1 MLGVQSFGVSPI
13 PPPRPLN
20 FPPGSATLRAVPNS
34 KPPLPALPVIIAID
48 GPSKSGKGTV
58 SLELARH
65 YGFYHLDTGA
75 MYRLL
80 TWYCLENKIDIEKP
94 EAVLRACLKW
104 NTDLKVLDHEIRL
117 TLDGEFPEKE
127 IRGSA
132 VSNHVAKVSPMPAVR
147 IWMIRKQRECIR
159 FGSLVVDG
167 RDICTV
173 VFPETPFKF
182 FLTADE
188 ALREKRSLRKGE
200 EANMK
205 DRDARDMQRKSSP
218 LLPAAGAVI
227 VDNTHDHPD
236 VTVAFMK
243 AHIDYKRQ
251 QLGL

>member
-1 MLGVQSFGVSPI
+1 MFDVF
-13 PPPRPLN
+13 PPFLPPLN
-20 FPPGSATLRAVPNS
+20 FPARSATLRAVPNS
-34 KPPLPALPVIIAID
+34 KPQSPTLPLVIAID

-65 YGFYHLDTGA
+65 YGFHHLDTGA

-80 TWYCLENKIDIEKP
+80 TWHCLKNRVSIEKP
-94 EAVLRACLKW
+94 EAVLKACLTW
-104 NTDLKVLDHEIRL
+104 NAELKVVDHEIRL
-117 TLDGEFPEKE
+117 TVDGVFPEAE
-127 IRGSA
+127 IRGPE
-132 VSNHVAKVSPMPAVR
+132 VSENVAKVSPMPAVR
-147 IWMIRKQRECIR
+147 LWMIRKQRECVS

-173 VFPETPFKF
+173 VFPETPFQF

-200 EANMK
+200 VANMK

-218 LLPAAGAVI
+218 LHPALGAVV
-227 VDNTHDHPD
+227 VDNTHDHPE
-236 VTVAFMK
+236 VTIAFMK

>member
-1 MLGVQSFGVSPI
+1 MPMVV
-13 PPPRPLN
+13 
-20 FPPGSATLRAVPNS
+20 
-34 KPPLPALPVIIAID
+34 AID

-65 YGFYHLDTGA
+65 YGFYHMDTGA

-80 TWYCLENKIDIEKP
+80 TWYCLKHKVNTEKP
-94 EAVLRACLKW
+94 EAVLKVCLNW
-104 NTDLKVLDHEIRL
+104 NAELKALDHEIRL
-117 TLDGEFPEKE
+117 TVGDEFPEAE
-127 IRGSA
+127 IRGPE
-132 VSNHVAKVSPMPAVR
+132 VSENVAKISPMPAVR

-200 EANMK
+200 VANMK

-218 LLPAAGAVI
+218 LMPAFGAVV

-236 VTVAFMK
+236 VTIAFMK
-243 AHIDYKRQ
+243 AHIDYKRLQ
-251 QLGL
+251 FGL

>member
-1 MLGVQSFGVSPI
+1 M
-13 PPPRPLN
+13 N
-20 FPPGSATLRAVPNS
+20 FAARSATLRAVPNQKP
-34 KPPLPALPVIIAID
+34 KPPTLPLVIAID

-80 TWYCLENKIDIEKP
+80 TWHCLLTGVDIGKP
-94 EAVLRACLKW
+94 EAVLNACLTWK
-104 NTDLKVLDHEIRL
+104 TELVAIDHEIRL
-117 TLDGEFPEKE
+117 TLDGEFPETE
-127 IRGSA
+127 IRGA
-132 VSNHVAKVSPMPAVR
+132 TVSENVAKVSPMPAVR

-200 EANMK
+200 VANMK
-205 DRDARDMQRKSSP
+205 DRDARDTQRKASP
-218 LLPAAGAVI
+218 LAPAFGAVI

>member
-1 MLGVQSFGVSPI
+1 MV
-13 PPPRPLN
+13 
-20 FPPGSATLRAVPNS
+20 
-34 KPPLPALPVIIAID
+34 IAID

-65 YGFYHLDTGA
+65 YGFYHMDSGA

-80 TWYCLENKIDIEKP
+80 TWYCLMHNVNTEKP
-94 EAVLRACLKW
+94 EAVLKVCLTW
-104 NTDLKVLDHEIRL
+104 NAELMVLDHEIRL
-117 TLDGEFPEKE
+117 TVDGQFPEAE
-127 IRGSA
+127 IRGQA
-132 VSNHVAKVSPMPAVR
+132 VSENVAKISPMPAVR
-147 IWMIRKQRECIR
+147 IWMIRKQRECLR

-200 EANMK
+200 VANMK

-218 LLPAAGAVI
+218 LHPALGAVV
-227 VDNTHDHPD
+227 VDNTHDHPE
-236 VTVAFMK
+236 VTVAFMC
-243 AHIDYKRQ
+243 AHIDFKRL

>member
-1 MLGVQSFGVSPI
+1 M
-13 PPPRPLN
+13 PL
-20 FPPGSATLRAVPNS
+20 V
-34 KPPLPALPVIIAID
+34 IAID

-65 YGFYHLDTGA
+65 YGFHHLDSGA

-80 TWYCLENKIDIEKP
+80 TWYCLEHKIDIAKP
-94 EAVLRACLKW
+94 EAVLNACLAWK
-104 NTDLKVLDHEIRL
+104 TELKTLDHEIRL
-117 TLDGEFPEKE
+117 TLGGNFPEAE
-127 IRGSA
+127 IRGQA
-132 VSNHVAKVSPMPAVR
+132 VSENVAKVSPMPAVR
-147 IWMIRKQRECIR
+147 IWMIRKQREALS
-159 FGSLVVDG
+159 FGSLVMDG

-200 EANMK
+200 IANMK

-218 LLPAAGAVI
+218 LHPALGAVI
-227 VDNTHDHPD
+227 VDNTHDHPE

-243 AHIDYKRQ
+243 AHIDFKRL

>member
-1 MLGVQSFGVSPI
+1 M
-13 PPPRPLN
+13 PL
-20 FPPGSATLRAVPNS
+20 V
-34 KPPLPALPVIIAID
+34 IAID

-80 TWYCLENKIDIEKP
+80 TWHCLMTGVDIGKP
-94 EAVLRACLKW
+94 EAVLKTCLTWDSK
-104 NTDLKVLDHEIRL
+104 LVAFDHEIRL
-117 TLDGEFPEKE
+117 TLSGEFPETE
-127 IRGSA
+127 IRGQT
-132 VSNHVAKVSPMPAVR
+132 VSENVAKVSPMPAVR
-147 IWMIRKQRECIR
+147 LWMIRKQRECVS

-173 VFPETPFKF
+173 VFPETPFQF

-200 EANMK
+200 IANMK
-205 DRDARDMQRKSSP
+205 DRDARDMQRKTSP
-218 LLPAAGAVI
+218 LHPALGAVV
-227 VDNTHDHPD
+227 VDNTHDHPE
-236 VTVAFMK
+236 VTIAFMK